1 MFNMALITIPNSL
14 ELLIRVLIALVAI
27 IVSYYLGGLL
37 SNYVR
42 RTKVRVAP
50 EVIYNLAR
58 AIKLTFLFVGF
69 LVALSVL
76 GVEIS
81 GLLIA
86 AGFAGIVVGLATQ
99 QTLSQV
105 FAGLSM
111 LIEGRVRVGDSV
123 RIGDDWGVV
132 EAVGIMSTQI
142 RLWSGEV
149 VTIPNSD
156 LMSSKIYNYSKPI
169 ARRVEVSVGISYRSD
184 VSKALNVIRTLL
196 EDKELVLAEPPPTLI
211 VDSLSDYAV
220 KIKILFWVP
229 SQEFWTIRRE
239 ILREIKE
246 ALEANGIEIPF
257 PQRVVWLQKGTSQ
270 H

>member
-1 MFNMALITIPNSL
+1 MPLTIIADSL
-14 ELLIRVLIALVAI
+14 ELLIRISIALIA
-27 IVSYYLGGLL
+27 IVISYYLGGLL

-42 RTKVRVAP
+42 KTKVRVAP

-58 AIKLTFLFVGF
+58 AIKLVFLFIGF
-69 LVALSVL
+69 LVALSVV

-111 LIEGRVRVGDSV
+111 LVEGRVRVGDSV
-123 RIGDDWGVV
+123 RVGDDWGVV

-156 LMSSKIYNYSKPI
+156 LMSSKIYNYSKLI
-169 ARRVEVSVGISYRSD
+169 ARRVEISVGISYRSD
-184 VSKALNVIRTLL
+184 VSRALNVIRTLL

-211 VDSLSDYAV
+211 VDSLDEYAV
-220 KIKILFWVP
+220 KIRILFWVP
-229 SQEFWTIRRE
+229 SQEFWTVRRE

-257 PQRVVWLQKGTSQ
+257 PQRVVWLQKGIS
-270 H
+270 